1 MNISVSIERLI
12 LDGLPIAQRD
22 RSRLQAA
29 IEEEL
34 SRLLAAGSLAVD
46 LHTAGMLPRL
56 SGGTLD
62 LSGNEDP
69 RLLGKRIA
77 QAVYGGIGA

>member
-1 MNISVSIERLI
+1 MNISIHIERLI
-12 LDGLPIAQRD
+12 LDGLSLAQRD

-34 SRLLAAGSLAVD
+34 ARLLANGSLAVD
-46 LHTAGMLPRL
+46 LCTPGMLPRL
-56 SGGTLD
+56 TGGTLELTGD
-62 LSGNEDP
+62 EEP

-77 QAVYGGIGA
+77 EAIYGGIGV